1 MNNKSHDLSVV
12 DETNLLYNYLIA
24 DHHNS
29 HTHFERVWRYEYM
42 SRFTEH
48 IKTLIKLDTFALGIM
63 HLSNSFINSIAAGKN
78 MLKPGGGKYYTWKH
92 GEVFYHRYGAGDP
105 LVLIH
110 DLHPAFSSYEWNEV
124 VDALSMDHTVYTI
137 DLPGCG
143 RSSKKKMTYTNYFY
157 ELFLTSFIKDIVKKK
172 CTVIASG
179 YSSSFAITTAV
190 HDESLIDRIVAVNP
204 KSLNALMRTPTRR
217 SSAASILIA
226 LPVIG
231 TSVYNMSQ
239 SRSNIDYAFTE
250 KYMYNPFRSKN
261 RFTDAFY
268 EGAHFNEGKGKYL
281 LASIQGN
288 TMTVDLSKAL
298 RKVGEKLCI
307 IYGEKAENAEMIASV
322 YQKED
327 PSLKIQAVPSAGM
340 LPQMENPSEFIAAFN
355 SLG

>member
-1 MNNKSHDLSVV
+1 
-12 DETNLLYNYLIA
+12 
-24 DHHNS
+24 
-29 HTHFERVWRYEYM
+29 M

-124 VDALSMDHTVYTI
+124 VDALSMDHTVYTV

-157 ELFLTSFIKDIVKKK
+157 ELFLTSFINDIVKKK

-179 YSSSFAITTAV
+179 YSSSFAITTAA

-217 SSAASILIA
+217 SSAKHLSDRPASYPNQCIQY
-226 LPVIG
+226 V
-231 TSVYNMSQ
+231 SVQ
-239 SRSNIDYAFTE
+239 GNIDYAFTE

-261 RFTDAFY
+261 RFTDA
-268 EGAHFNEGKGKYL
+268 L
-281 LASIQGN
+281 
-288 TMTVDLSKAL
+288 
-298 RKVGEKLCI
+298 
-307 IYGEKAENAEMIASV
+307 
-322 YQKED
+322 
-327 PSLKIQAVPSAGM
+327 
-340 LPQMENPSEFIAAFN
+340 
-355 SLG
+355 